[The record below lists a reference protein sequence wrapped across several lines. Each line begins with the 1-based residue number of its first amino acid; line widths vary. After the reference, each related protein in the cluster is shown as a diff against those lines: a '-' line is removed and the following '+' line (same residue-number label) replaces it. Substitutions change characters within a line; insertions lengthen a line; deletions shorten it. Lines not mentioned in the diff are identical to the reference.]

1 MSREFPG
8 KHDDCMIVLIDHYDS
23 FVHNLARYLDRLGQE
38 TQVVR
43 FDEVTCEQLQ
53 ELSLDALILS
63 PGPCSPQEAGP
74 SLELVRQFIGKVPI
88 LGVCLGHQC
97 MAAALGGQIVRAA
110 EPMHG
115 RTSNVFHDNR
125 GVFRGIENPLEAC
138 RYHSLVVDRETLPE
152 ELEVT
157 AWLEDET
164 VMAIRHRELPFWGI
178 QFHPESVLTSV
189 GYPLLANFLEMS
201 GLPVPQ
207 PLPTLDEERRE
218 VERPVVPASDRPITF

>member
-1 MSREFPG
+1 
-8 KHDDCMIVLIDHYDS
+8 MIVLIDHYDS

-38 TQVVR
+38 TRVVR
-43 FDEVTCEQLQ
+43 FDQVTCEQLE
-53 ELSLDALILS
+53 ELSLDALVLS
-63 PGPCSPQEAGP
+63 PGPCSPQEAAP
-74 SLELVRQFIGKVPI
+74 SLELVKQFIGKVPI

-97 MAAALGGQIVRAA
+97 MVAALGGQIVRAA

-115 RTSNVFHDNR
+115 RTSNVFHDDR
-125 GVFRGIENPLEAC
+125 GVFRGIENPLTAC
-138 RYHSLVVDRETLPE
+138 RYHSLVVDRETLPD

-157 AWLEDET
+157 AWLADET
-164 VMAIRHRELPFWGI
+164 VMAIRHRELPFFGI

-189 GYPLLANFLEMS
+189 GYPLLANFLEVS

-218 VERPVVPASDRPITF
+218 VERPVVPAPDRPITF

>member
-53 ELSLDALILS
+53 ESSLDALILS

-97 MAAALGGQIVRAA
+97 MAAALGGQIVRAT

-125 GVFRGIENPLEAC
+125 GVFRGIESPLEAC
-138 RYHSLVVDRETLPE
+138 RYHSLVVDRETLPA